1 MNFQSQLD
9 DLKSN
14 CDFPDEFQKI
24 EPLLAKADG
33 LQTVRQRLSA
43 EMADNS
49 GLIRTFIVRA
59 EDSRL
64 MMDMKN
70 MRKWYS
76 ELYDLN
82 RDLIS
87 GYKIRCNNHQELM
100 DTLKLVNQII
110 QKAGRLRVG
119 KSKARVISDCRNAI
133 KGSNVSSMLKVMKTG
148 EA

>member
-1 MNFQSQLD
+1 MILCFLE
-9 DLKSN
+9 DLKAT
-14 CDFPDEFQKI
+14 CDFPNEFQNT
-24 EPLLAKADG
+24 EALLSKADG

-76 ELYDLN
+76 Q
-82 RDLIS
+82 
-87 GYKIRCNNHQELM
+87 H
-100 DTLKLVNQII
+100 
-110 QKAGRLRVG
+110 
-119 KSKARVISDCRNAI
+119 
-133 KGSNVSSMLKVMKTG
+133 
-148 EA
+148 

>member
-1 MNFQSQLD
+1 MILRVLE
-9 DLKSN
+9 DLKAT
-14 CDFPDEFQKI
+14 CDFPNEFQNT
-24 EPLLAKADG
+24 ESLLSKADG

-76 ELYDLN
+76 QLYDLN
-82 RDLIS
+82 RDLIA

-100 DTLKLVNQII
+100 DTLKQVNQII

-119 KSKARVISDCRNAI
+119 KSKAKVISDCRTAI
-133 KGSNVSSMLKVMKTG
+133 KGSNVNVLLKVMRTG
-148 EA
+148 ES